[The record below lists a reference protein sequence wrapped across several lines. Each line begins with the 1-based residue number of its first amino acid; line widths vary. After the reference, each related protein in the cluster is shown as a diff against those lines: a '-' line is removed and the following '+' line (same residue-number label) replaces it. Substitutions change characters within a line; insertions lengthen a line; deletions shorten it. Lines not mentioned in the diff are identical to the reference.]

1 MHGSF
6 LHRRLGDRVLDKALW
21 KPTRESLA
29 RAWLIGFP
37 ITMVP
42 FLPFQSLIAAAF
54 ALFFRANL
62 LLVIALQFL
71 SSPLTAPVQLPACY
85 FVGEVVRGRAIGDAW
100 TEITSAPRHAFTGD
114 AMTSLYLGAAI
125 LGLSI
130 GLLGYGAI
138 HGTWKDLPLKKRR
151 PPPADPAP

>member
-151 PPPADPAP
+151 SPPADTAP